1 MARIDKLIQA
11 IAQFR
16 ADGLVLSTGEKV
28 TLMIGSTRKTVSP
41 QPITS
46 EQIQDLLEEIAPSEL
61 AETLA
66 EDGEHHF
73 PYSIEAGGFIVRRV
87 RDGGAPQVHAPP
99 ARQGAAGGAIRNEAG
114 ASRPRSAAAPP
125 PA

>member
-16 ADGLVLSTGEKV
+16 ADGLVLSTGDKV
-28 TLMIGSTRKTVSP
+28 TLMIGPTRKTVSP
-41 QPITS
+41 QPVTS

-73 PYSIEAGGFIVRRV
+73 PYSIEGGKLHGRRV
-87 RDGGAPQVHAPP
+87 PGGGGERKAAPP
-99 ARQGAAGGAIRNEAG
+99 AR
-114 ASRPRSAAAPP
+114 
-125 PA
+125 